1 MAQIPRALLQRWLV
15 QAERWWCMTNNRYLK
30 RWDNS
35 VQNNYGKPS
44 IALVK
49 GKGIVVTDADGKS
62 YLDFLG
68 GIATSV
74 LGHAHPA
81 IVKAVTKQVST
92 LSHVS
97 NFYAHP
103 NAIELAEKLVG
114 MTGDESAKVFF
125 CQSGAEANEAAL
137 KLSRRTG
144 KVRVVAAQGAFHG
157 RTMGALSLTGQ
168 PSKREP
174 FLPLIKGVKH
184 VPYGDID
191 AMRKAVTKKT
201 AMVIIEPIMGEAG
214 VIVPPADY
222 LQELRLLCDKSG
234 ALLVI
239 DAVQT
244 GMGRTGDWFGYE
256 YSGITP
262 DVITLAKGLGGGL
275 PLGAMIALGK
285 AADLFQPGDHGSTF
299 GGNPVTTSAGLAAI
313 KFIEA
318 QEILSKVEKQGA
330 HLMQEL
336 ALIPG
341 VKEVRGA
348 GLLLGIELD
357 SIKVAV
363 FADAMRDAG
372 VLVNAANPTTI
383 RIAPAL
389 IVSDAQINRF
399 ITIFRKVIAD
409 VK

>member
-1 MAQIPRALLQRWLV
+1 
-15 QAERWWCMTNNRYLK
+15 MTNKKMLK
-30 RWDNS
+30 RWS
-35 VQNNYGKPS
+35 SVVQNNYGTPS
-44 IALVK
+44 IALMK
-49 GKGIVVTDADGKS
+49 GKGIVVTDADGKQ

-68 GIATSV
+68 GIATSI

-81 IVKAVTKQVST
+81 IVKAVSKQVST

-103 NAIELAEKLVG
+103 NAIELAEKLTS
-114 MTGDESAKVFF
+114 MTGDKNAKVFF

-184 VPYGDID
+184 VPFGEIE

-214 VIVPPADY
+214 VIVPPTDY
-222 LQELRLLCDKSG
+222 LQQLRSLCDAKG

-285 AADLFQPGDHGSTF
+285 TTALFQPGDHGSTF
-299 GGNPVTTSAGLAAI
+299 GGNPVTTAAGLAAI
-313 KFIEA
+313 DFIDSKK
-318 QEILSKVEKQGA
+318 ILSKVEKQGA
-330 HLMQEL
+330 YIMQEL
-336 ALIPG
+336 ALVPG

-348 GLLLGIELD
+348 GLLLGIELENLKA
-357 SIKVAV
+357 SEVAN
-363 FADAMRDAG
+363 DLREAG
-372 VLVNAANPTTI
+372 VLVNAANATTI

-389 IVSDAQINRF
+389 IVTDAQINKF
-399 ITIFRKVIAD
+399 ISIFKKVIEHA
-409 VK
+409 K

>member
-1 MAQIPRALLQRWLV
+1 MINRWS
-15 QAERWWCMTNNRYLK
+15 
-30 RWDNS
+30 NS
-35 VQNNYGKPS
+35 VQNNYGSPS

-49 GKGIVVTDADGKS
+49 GKGLVVTDADGKQ

-68 GIATSV
+68 GIATNI

-81 IVKAVTKQVST
+81 IVKAVTKQVSI

-97 NFYAHP
+97 NFYVHP
-103 NAIELAEKLVG
+103 NAVELAEKLAS
-114 MTGDESAKVFF
+114 MTGDKGAKVFF

-174 FLPLIKGVKH
+174 FLPLVKGVKH
-184 VPYGDID
+184 VPYGDIE

-214 VIVPPADY
+214 VLVPPADY
-222 LQELRLLCDKSG
+222 LQELRALCDAKG

-299 GGNPVTTSAGLAAI
+299 GGNPVTTAAGLAAI
-313 KFIEA
+313 KFIES
-318 QEILSKVEKQGA
+318 QKLLKRVEKQGA
-330 HLMQEL
+330 YLMQEL

-341 VKEVRGA
+341 VSEVRGA
-348 GLLLGIELD
+348 GLLLGIELESLKSSD
-357 SIKVAV
+357 VAS
-363 FADAMRDAG
+363 ALQKSG

-383 RIAPAL
+383 RLAPAL
-389 IVSDAQINRF
+389 IVTDIQIKKF
-399 ITIFRKVIAD
+399 ISIFKKVMSD

>member
-1 MAQIPRALLQRWLV
+1 
-15 QAERWWCMTNNRYLK
+15 MTNKTMINR
-30 RWDNS
+30 WSNS
-35 VQNNYGKPS
+35 VQNNYGSPS

-49 GKGIVVTDADGKS
+49 GKGIVVTDADGKQ

-68 GIATSV
+68 GIATNI

-81 IVKAVTKQVST
+81 IVKAVTKQVSI

-97 NFYAHP
+97 NFYVHP
-103 NAIELAEKLVG
+103 NAVELAEKLAS
-114 MTGDESAKVFF
+114 MTGDKSAKVFF

-174 FLPLIKGVKH
+174 FLPLVKGVKH
-184 VPYGDID
+184 VPYGDIE

-222 LQELRLLCDKSG
+222 LQELRALCDAKG

-299 GGNPVTTSAGLAAI
+299 GGNPVTTAAGLAAI
-313 KFIEA
+313 KFIES
-318 QEILSKVEKQGA
+318 QKLLKKVEKQGA
-330 HLMQEL
+330 FLMQEL

-341 VKEVRGA
+341 VSEVRGA
-348 GLLLGIELD
+348 GLLLGIELENLKSSD
-357 SIKVAV
+357 VAI
-363 FADAMRDAG
+363 ALQKSG

-383 RIAPAL
+383 RLAPAL
-389 IVSDAQINRF
+389 IVTDVQIKKF
-399 ITIFRKVIAD
+399 ISIFKKVMSD

>member
-1 MAQIPRALLQRWLV
+1 
-15 QAERWWCMTNNRYLK
+15 MTNKTMINRWK
-30 RWDNS
+30 SS
-35 VQNNYGKPS
+35 VQNNYGTPS

-49 GKGIVVTDADGKS
+49 GKGLVVTDADGKQ

-68 GIATSV
+68 GIATNI

-97 NFYAHP
+97 NFYVHP
-103 NAIELAEKLVG
+103 HAVELAEKLAA
-114 MTGDESAKVFF
+114 MTGDKSAKVFF

-144 KVRVVAAQGAFHG
+144 KVRIVAAQGAFHG

-168 PSKREP
+168 PAKREP

-184 VPYGDID
+184 VPFGDIE

-222 LQELRLLCDKSG
+222 LRELRALCDAKG

-299 GGNPVTTSAGLAAI
+299 GGNPVTTAAGLAAI
-313 KFIEA
+313 KFIET
-318 QEILSKVEKQGA
+318 QKILKKVEKQGVY
-330 HLMQEL
+330 LMQEL
-336 ALIPG
+336 AVIPG
-341 VKEVRGA
+341 VAEVRGA
-348 GLLLGIELD
+348 GLLLGIELENL
-357 SIKVAV
+357 KA
-363 FADAMRDAG
+363 ADMAKALQNEG
-372 VLVNAANPTTI
+372 FLVNAANPTTI
-383 RIAPAL
+383 RLAPAL
-389 IVSDAQINRF
+389 IVTDAQLKKF
-399 ITIFRKVIAD
+399 VSIFKKVISD
-409 VK
+409 GK

>member
-1 MAQIPRALLQRWLV
+1 MINRWS
-15 QAERWWCMTNNRYLK
+15 
-30 RWDNS
+30 NS
-35 VQNNYGKPS
+35 VQNNYGSPS

-49 GKGIVVTDADGKS
+49 GKGLVVTDADGKQ

-68 GIATSV
+68 GIATNI

-81 IVKAVTKQVST
+81 IVKAVSKQVSI

-97 NFYAHP
+97 NFYVHP
-103 NAIELAEKLVG
+103 NAVELAEKLAS
-114 MTGDESAKVFF
+114 MTGDKSAKVFF

-157 RTMGALSLTGQ
+157 RTIGALSLTGQ

-174 FLPLIKGVKH
+174 FLPLVKGVKH
-184 VPYGDID
+184 VPYGDIE
-191 AMRKAVTKKT
+191 AMRKAVNKKT

-222 LQELRLLCDKSG
+222 LQELRALCDAKG

-299 GGNPVTTSAGLAAI
+299 GGNPVTTAAGLAAI
-313 KFIEA
+313 KFIES
-318 QEILSKVEKQGA
+318 QKLLKKVEKQGA
-330 HLMQEL
+330 YLMQEL

-341 VKEVRGA
+341 VSEVRGA
-348 GLLLGIELD
+348 GLLLGIELENLKSSD
-357 SIKVAV
+357 VAG
-363 FADAMRDAG
+363 ALQKSG

-383 RIAPAL
+383 RLAPAL
-389 IVSDAQINRF
+389 IVTDVQIKKF
-399 ITIFRKVIAD
+399 ISIFKKVMSD

>member
-1 MAQIPRALLQRWLV
+1 
-15 QAERWWCMTNNRYLK
+15 MTNKIMINRWT
-30 RWDNS
+30 RS
-35 VQNNYGKPS
+35 VQNNYGSPT

-49 GKGIVVTDADGKS
+49 GKGIVVTDADGKQ

-68 GIATSV
+68 GIATSI

-81 IVKAVTKQVST
+81 IVKAVSKQVSI

-97 NFYAHP
+97 NFYVHP
-103 NAIELAEKLVG
+103 NAVELAEKLAS
-114 MTGDESAKVFF
+114 MTGDKSAKVFF

-144 KVRVVAAQGAFHG
+144 KVRIVAAQGAFHG

-174 FLPLIKGVKH
+174 FLPLVKGVKH
-184 VPYGDID
+184 VPYGDIE
-191 AMRKAVTKKT
+191 AMRKAVSKKT

-214 VIVPPADY
+214 VIVPPTDY
-222 LQELRLLCDKSG
+222 LQELRALCDAKG

-285 AADLFQPGDHGSTF
+285 ASVLFQPGDHGSTF
-299 GGNPVTTSAGLAAI
+299 GGNPITTAAGLAAI
-313 KFIEA
+313 KFLES
-318 QEILSKVEKQGA
+318 QKLLKKVEKQGA
-330 HLMQEL
+330 YLMQEL

-341 VKEVRGA
+341 VAEVRGA
-348 GLLLGIELD
+348 GLLLGIELENLKSSD
-357 SIKVAV
+357 VVA
-363 FADAMRDAG
+363 ALQKEG

-383 RIAPAL
+383 RLAPAL
-389 IVSDAQINRF
+389 IVTDAQIKKF
-399 ITIFRKVIAD
+399 ITIFKKVMSD
-409 VK
+409 GK

>member
-1 MAQIPRALLQRWLV
+1 
-15 QAERWWCMTNNRYLK
+15 MTNKTMINR
-30 RWDNS
+30 WS
-35 VQNNYGKPS
+35 QSAQNNYGSPT

-49 GKGIVVTDADGKS
+49 GKGIVVTDADGKQ

-68 GIATSV
+68 GIATNI

-81 IVKAVTKQVST
+81 IVKAVSKQVSI

-97 NFYAHP
+97 NFYVHP
-103 NAIELAEKLVG
+103 NSVELAEKLVS
-114 MTGDESAKVFF
+114 MTGDKGAKVFF

-174 FLPLIKGVKH
+174 FLPLVKGVKH
-184 VPYGDID
+184 VPYGDIE

-214 VIVPPADY
+214 VIVPPAGY
-222 LQELRLLCDKSG
+222 LRQLRELCDAKGS
-234 ALLVI
+234 LLVI

-299 GGNPVTTSAGLAAI
+299 GGNPVTTAAGLAAI

-318 QEILSKVEKQGA
+318 QKLLKKVEKQGA
-330 HLMQEL
+330 YLMQEL

-341 VKEVRGA
+341 VAEVRGA
-348 GLLLGIELD
+348 GLLLGIELEKLKSSD
-357 SIKVAV
+357 VAS
-363 FADAMRDAG
+363 ALQKEG

-383 RIAPAL
+383 RLAPAL
-389 IVSDAQINRF
+389 IVSDAQIKKF
-399 ITIFRKVIAD
+399 ITIFKKVMSD
-409 VK
+409 GK

>member
-1 MAQIPRALLQRWLV
+1 M
-15 QAERWWCMTNNRYLK
+15 NNKKYLT
-30 RWDNS
+30 RWDS
-35 VQNNYGKPS
+35 SLQNNYGKPA
-44 IALVK
+44 ITLIK
-49 GKGIVVTDADGKS
+49 GKGIVVTDGDGKS

-68 GIATSV
+68 GIATSI

-103 NAIELAEKLVG
+103 NAIALAEKLTK
-114 MTGDESAKVFF
+114 MTGDKTAKVFF

-144 KVRVVAAQGAFHG
+144 KVRIVAAQGAFHG

-191 AMRKAVTKKT
+191 AMRKAVSKKT

-214 VIVPPADY
+214 VIVPPSDY
-222 LQELRLLCDKSG
+222 LQELRLLCDKNGS
-234 ALLVI
+234 LLVI

-256 YSGITP
+256 YSGIKP

-285 AADLFQPGDHGSTF
+285 AANLFQPGDHGSTF
-299 GGNPVTTSAGLAAI
+299 GGNPVTTAAGLAAI
-313 KFIEA
+313 EFIESKK
-318 QEILSKVEKQGA
+318 ILGKVEKQGA
-330 HLMQEL
+330 HLIQEL

-348 GLLLGIELD
+348 GLLLGIELESLKASD
-357 SIKVAV
+357 VS
-363 FADAMRDAG
+363 DAMRNSG
-372 VLVNAANPTTI
+372 VLVNAANATTI
-383 RIAPAL
+383 RIAPPL
-389 IVSDAQINRF
+389 IVSDAQITKF
-399 ITIFRKVIAD
+399 ISIFRKVITD
-409 VK
+409 GK

>member
-1 MAQIPRALLQRWLV
+1 
-15 QAERWWCMTNNRYLK
+15 MTNKKMLNR
-30 RWDNS
+30 WNTV
-35 VQNNYGKPS
+35 VQNNYVTPS
-44 IALVK
+44 IALIK
-49 GKGIVVTDADGKS
+49 GKGIVVTDADGKD

-68 GIATSV
+68 GIATSI

-81 IVKAVTKQVST
+81 IVKAVSKQVSI
-92 LSHVS
+92 LGHVS

-103 NAIELAEKLVG
+103 NAIVLAEKLVR
-114 MTGDESAKVFF
+114 MTGDKVAKVFF
-125 CQSGAEANEAAL
+125 CQSGAEANEAAF

-168 PSKREP
+168 PAKREP

-184 VPYGDID
+184 VPYGDIG

-222 LQELRLLCDKSG
+222 LQQLRTLCDEKG

-299 GGNPVTTSAGLAAI
+299 GGNPVTTAAGLAAI
-313 KFIEA
+313 DVIE
-318 QEILSKVEKQGA
+318 SKKLLAKVKKQGA
-330 HLMQEL
+330 YLIQEL

-357 SIKVAV
+357 SLKASDIAT
-363 FADAMRDAG
+363 AMRNAG
-372 VLVNAANPTTI
+372 VLVNAANETTI

-389 IVSDAQINRF
+389 IVTDAQINKF
-399 ITIFRKVIAD
+399 ISIFRKVISD
-409 VK
+409 GK

>member
-1 MAQIPRALLQRWLV
+1 
-15 QAERWWCMTNNRYLK
+15 MTNKKYLT
-30 RWDNS
+30 RWDS
-35 VQNNYGKPS
+35 SLQNNYGKPA
-44 IALVK
+44 ITLVK

-68 GIATSV
+68 GIATSI

-103 NAIELAEKLVG
+103 NAIALAEKLTK
-114 MTGDESAKVFF
+114 MTGDKNAKVFF

-144 KVRVVAAQGAFHG
+144 KVRIVAAQGAFHG

-184 VPYGDID
+184 VPYGDLD
-191 AMRKAVTKKT
+191 AMRKAVSKKT

-214 VIVPPADY
+214 VIVPPSDY
-222 LQELRLLCDKSG
+222 LQELRLLCDKNGS
-234 ALLVI
+234 LLVI

-256 YSGITP
+256 YSGIKP

-299 GGNPVTTSAGLAAI
+299 GGNPVTTAAGLAAI
-313 KFIEA
+313 EFIESKK
-318 QEILSKVEKQGA
+318 ILGKVEKQGA
-330 HLMQEL
+330 HLIQEL

-348 GLLLGIELD
+348 GLLLGIELESLKASD
-357 SIKVAV
+357 VS
-363 FADAMRDAG
+363 DAMRNAG
-372 VLVNAANPTTI
+372 VLVNAANATTI

-389 IVSDAQINRF
+389 IVSDAQITKF
-399 ITIFRKVIAD
+399 ISIFRKVITD

>member
-1 MAQIPRALLQRWLV
+1 
-15 QAERWWCMTNNRYLK
+15 MTNKNLTD
-30 RWDNS
+30 RWS
-35 VQNNYGKPS
+35 VSIQNNYGTPE

-49 GKGIVVTDADGKS
+49 GKGVVVVDSDGNQ
-62 YLDFLG
+62 YLDFLA
-68 GIATSV
+68 GIATNI

-81 IVKAVTKQVST
+81 IIKAVSEQIAT

-103 NAIELAEKLVG
+103 NAINLAEKLVA
-114 MTGDESAKVFF
+114 MTGEKNAKVFF

-144 KVRVVAAQGAFHG
+144 RVKVVAAQGSFHG

-168 PSKREP
+168 PAKREP

-184 VPYGDID
+184 VPFGDIE
-191 AMRKAVTKKT
+191 AMRKAITKKT

-214 VIVPPADY
+214 VIVPRSDY
-222 LQELRLLCDKSG
+222 LKQLRAICDEKG
-234 ALLVI
+234 ALFVV

-256 YSGITP
+256 HSGITP

-275 PLGAMIALGK
+275 PLGAMIAIGT

-299 GGNPVTTSAGLAAI
+299 GGNPVTTAAALAVI
-313 KFIEA
+313 KVIETKS
-318 QEILSKVEKQGA
+318 ILSKVEKQG
-330 HLMQEL
+330 HYLITEL

-348 GLLLGIELD
+348 GLLLGIELENLNAID
-357 SIKVAV
+357 VTKALRQVGI
-363 FADAMRDAG
+363 
-372 VLVNAANPTTI
+372 LVNAANESTI

-389 IVSDAQINRF
+389 IVTDVQIKKF
-399 ITIFRKVIAD
+399 ISCFKKVMANAN
-409 VK
+409 

>member
-1 MAQIPRALLQRWLV
+1 
-15 QAERWWCMTNNRYLK
+15 MTNKTMINR
-30 RWDNS
+30 WSNA
-35 VQNNYGKPS
+35 VQNNYGTPT
-44 IALVK
+44 IVLVK
-49 GKGIVVTDADGKS
+49 GKGIVVTDAEGKQ

-68 GIATSV
+68 GIATNI

-81 IVKAVTKQVST
+81 IVKAVSKQVSV

-97 NFYAHP
+97 NFYVHP
-103 NAIELAEKLVG
+103 NAVELAEKLAS
-114 MTGDESAKVFF
+114 MTGDKRAKVFF

-144 KVRVVAAQGAFHG
+144 KVRIVAAQGAFHG

-184 VPYGDID
+184 VPYGNIE
-191 AMRKAVTKKT
+191 AMRKAVSKKT

-222 LQELRLLCDKSG
+222 LQELRALCDAKG

-313 KFIEA
+313 KFIES
-318 QEILSKVEKQGA
+318 QKLLKKVEKQGA
-330 HLMQEL
+330 FLMQEL

-341 VKEVRGA
+341 VAEVRGA
-348 GLLLGIELD
+348 GLLLGIELENLKASD
-357 SIKVAV
+357 VAS
-363 FADAMRDAG
+363 ALQKEG

-383 RIAPAL
+383 RLAPAL
-389 IVSDAQINRF
+389 IVTDVQIKKF
-399 ITIFRKVIAD
+399 ITIFKKVMSD
-409 VK
+409 GK

>member
-1 MAQIPRALLQRWLV
+1 
-15 QAERWWCMTNNRYLK
+15 MTNKKYLK
-30 RWDNS
+30 RWDS
-35 VQNNYGKPS
+35 SLQNNYGKPS

-49 GKGIVVTDADGKS
+49 GKGIVVTDADGNT

-68 GIATSV
+68 GIATSI

-81 IVKAVTKQVST
+81 IVKAVTKQIST

-103 NAIELAEKLVG
+103 NAIELAEKLAA
-114 MTGDESAKVFF
+114 MTGDKSAKVFF

-184 VPYGDID
+184 VPFGDID
-191 AMRKAVTKKT
+191 AMRKAISKKT

-214 VIVPPADY
+214 VIVPPSDY
-222 LQELRLLCDKSG
+222 LQQLRQLCDKNGS
-234 ALLVI
+234 LLVI

-285 AADLFQPGDHGSTF
+285 AADLFQAGDHGSTF
-299 GGNPVTTSAGLAAI
+299 GGNPVTTAAGLAAI
-313 KFIEA
+313 EYIETKD
-318 QEILSKVEKQGA
+318 ILRKVEKQGA

-348 GLLLGIELD
+348 GLLLGIELELLKASD
-357 SIKVAV
+357 VS
-363 FADAMRDAG
+363 DAMRDAG
-372 VLVNAANPTTI
+372 ILVNAANATTI

-389 IVSDAQINRF
+389 IVTDLQINKF
-399 ITIFRKVIAD
+399 ISIFRKVITDA
-409 VK
+409 K

>member
-1 MAQIPRALLQRWLV
+1 
-15 QAERWWCMTNNRYLK
+15 MTNKKMLNRWNTVL
-30 RWDNS
+30 
-35 VQNNYGKPS
+35 QNNYGTPS
-44 IALVK
+44 IALIK
-49 GKGIVVTDADGKS
+49 GKGIVVTDADGRD

-68 GIATSV
+68 GIATSI

-81 IVKAVTKQVST
+81 IVKSVSKQVST
-92 LSHVS
+92 LGHVS

-103 NAIELAEKLVG
+103 NAIVLAEKLAR
-114 MTGDESAKVFF
+114 MTGDKTAKVFF
-125 CQSGAEANEAAL
+125 CQSGAEANEAAF

-168 PSKREP
+168 PAKREP

-184 VPYGDID
+184 VPYGDIG

-222 LQELRLLCDKSG
+222 LQQLRTLCEEKG

-285 AADLFQPGDHGSTF
+285 AAELFQPGDHGSTF
-299 GGNPVTTSAGLAAI
+299 GGNPVTTAAGLAAI
-313 KFIEA
+313 DVIE
-318 QEILSKVEKQGA
+318 SKKLLAKVKKQGA
-330 HLMQEL
+330 YLIQEL

-348 GLLLGIELD
+348 GLLLGIELESKKASD
-357 SIKVAV
+357 IAL
-363 FADAMRDAG
+363 AMRNQG
-372 VLVNAANPTTI
+372 VLVNAANETTI

-389 IVSDAQINRF
+389 IVTDAQINRF
-399 ITIFRKVIAD
+399 ISIFRKVISD
-409 VK
+409 GK

>member
-1 MAQIPRALLQRWLV
+1 MNNRDFIQRW
-15 QAERWWCMTNNRYLK
+15 
-30 RWDNS
+30 NS
-35 VQNNYGKPS
+35 AIQNNYGVPR

-49 GKGIVVTDADGKS
+49 GKGIVVTDADGKF

-68 GIATSV
+68 GISTNL
-74 LGHAHPA
+74 LGHAHPV
-81 IVKAVTKQVST
+81 IVKAVSKQISM

-103 NAIELAEKLVG
+103 NVVELAEKLIS
-114 MTGDESAKVFF
+114 MTGDESGRVFF
-125 CQSGAEANEAAL
+125 CQSGAEANEAAF
-137 KLSRRTG
+137 KLSRKTG
-144 KVRVVAAQGAFHG
+144 RVRVVAALGAFHG

-168 PSKREP
+168 PSKREA

-184 VPYGDID
+184 VAFGDIA
-191 AMRKAVTKKT
+191 AMRKAVGKKT

-214 VIVPPADY
+214 VIVPPPGY
-222 LQELRLLCDKSG
+222 LKAVRELCDEKG

-244 GMGRTGDWFGYE
+244 GIGRTGDWFGYE

-285 AADLFQPGDHGSTF
+285 AADLFHPGDHGSTF
-299 GGNPVTTSAGLAAI
+299 GGNPVTTAAGLAAI
-313 KFIEA
+313 KFIE
-318 QEILSKVEKQGA
+318 SKDLLATVKTQGEN
-330 HLMQEL
+330 LIQEL

-348 GLLLGIELD
+348 GLLLGIELE
-357 SIKVAV
+357 S
-363 FADAMRDAG
+363 RDAGQVARALEENG
-372 VLVNAANPTTI
+372 VLVNAATASTI

-389 IVSDAQINRF
+389 IVTDSQIKKF
-399 ITIFRKVIAD
+399 ISIFRKVLSD
-409 VK
+409 VS

>member
-1 MAQIPRALLQRWLV
+1 MINRW
-15 QAERWWCMTNNRYLK
+15 K
-30 RWDNS
+30 SS
-35 VQNNYGKPS
+35 VQNNYGTPS

-49 GKGIVVTDADGKS
+49 GKGLVVTDADGKQ

-68 GIATSV
+68 GIATNI

-97 NFYAHP
+97 NFYVHP
-103 NAIELAEKLVG
+103 HAVELAEKLAA
-114 MTGDESAKVFF
+114 MTGDKSAKVFF

-144 KVRVVAAQGAFHG
+144 KVRIVAAQGAFHG

-168 PSKREP
+168 PAKREP

-184 VPYGDID
+184 VPFGDIE

-222 LQELRLLCDKSG
+222 LRELRALCDAKG

-299 GGNPVTTSAGLAAI
+299 GGNPVTTAAGLAAI
-313 KFIEA
+313 KFIET
-318 QEILSKVEKQGA
+318 QKILKKVEKQGVY
-330 HLMQEL
+330 LMQEL
-336 ALIPG
+336 AVIPG
-341 VKEVRGA
+341 VAEVRGA
-348 GLLLGIELD
+348 GLLLGIELENL
-357 SIKVAV
+357 KA
-363 FADAMRDAG
+363 ADMAKALQNEG
-372 VLVNAANPTTI
+372 FLVNAANPTTI
-383 RIAPAL
+383 RLAPAL
-389 IVSDAQINRF
+389 IVTDAQLKKF
-399 ITIFRKVIAD
+399 VSIFKKVISD
-409 VK
+409 GK

>member
-1 MAQIPRALLQRWLV
+1 MSNKKYSTRWS
-15 QAERWWCMTNNRYLK
+15 K
-30 RWDNS
+30 S
-35 VQNNYGKPS
+35 VQNNYGKP
-44 IALVK
+44 ALTLVK

-68 GIATSV
+68 GIATNI

-81 IVKAVTKQVST
+81 IVSAVTKQVAT

-103 NAIELAEKLVG
+103 KAIELAEKLTA
-114 MTGDESAKVFF
+114 MTGDKSAKVFF

-144 KVRVVAAQGAFHG
+144 KVRIVAAQGAFHG

-184 VPYGDID
+184 VPFGDIE
-191 AMRKAVTKKT
+191 AMRKAVSKKT

-214 VIVPPADY
+214 VVVPPADY
-222 LQELRLLCDKSG
+222 LQQLRQLCDKNGS
-234 ALLVI
+234 LLVI

-285 AADLFQPGDHGSTF
+285 AAELFQPGDHGSTF
-299 GGNPVTTSAGLAAI
+299 GGNPVTTAAGLAAI
-313 KFIEA
+313 QFIESKG
-318 QEILSKVEKQGA
+318 ILRKVEMQGVR
-330 HLMQEL
+330 LIQEL

-348 GLLLGIELD
+348 GLLLGIELEKLKASD
-357 SIKVAV
+357 VS
-363 FADAMRDAG
+363 DAMRDAG
-372 VLVNAANPTTI
+372 VLVNAANATTI

-389 IVSDAQINRF
+389 IVSDAQIAKF
-399 ITIFRKVIAD
+399 ISTFKKVIAD
-409 VK
+409 AK

>member
-1 MAQIPRALLQRWLV
+1 MINRW
-15 QAERWWCMTNNRYLK
+15 K
-30 RWDNS
+30 SS
-35 VQNNYGKPS
+35 VQNNYGTPS

-49 GKGIVVTDADGKS
+49 GKGLIVTDADGKQ

-68 GIATSV
+68 GIATNI
-74 LGHAHPA
+74 LGHSHPA

-97 NFYAHP
+97 NFYVHP
-103 NAIELAEKLVG
+103 HAVELAEKLAA
-114 MTGDESAKVFF
+114 MTGDKSAKVFF

-144 KVRVVAAQGAFHG
+144 KVRIVAAQGAFHG

-168 PSKREP
+168 PAKREP

-184 VPYGDID
+184 VPFGDIE

-222 LQELRLLCDKSG
+222 LRELRALCDAKG

-299 GGNPVTTSAGLAAI
+299 GGNPVTTAAGLAAI
-313 KFIEA
+313 KFIET
-318 QEILSKVEKQGA
+318 QKILKKVEKQGVY
-330 HLMQEL
+330 LMQEL
-336 ALIPG
+336 AVIPG
-341 VKEVRGA
+341 VAEVRGA
-348 GLLLGIELD
+348 GLLLGIELENL
-357 SIKVAV
+357 KA
-363 FADAMRDAG
+363 ADIAKALQNEG
-372 VLVNAANPTTI
+372 VLVNAANATTI
-383 RIAPAL
+383 RLAPAL
-389 IVSDAQINRF
+389 IVTDAQLKKF
-399 ITIFRKVIAD
+399 VSIFKKVMSD
-409 VK
+409 GK

>member
-1 MAQIPRALLQRWLV
+1 
-15 QAERWWCMTNNRYLK
+15 MTNNKYLN
-30 RWDNS
+30 RWDS
-35 VQNNYGKPS
+35 SLQNNYGKPT

-49 GKGIVVTDADGKS
+49 GKGIVVTDADGKN

-74 LGHAHPA
+74 LGHAHPVIA
-81 IVKAVTKQVST
+81 KAVTKQIST

-191 AMRKAVTKKT
+191 AMRKAVSKKT

-222 LQELRLLCDKSG
+222 LQELRLLCDKNG

-256 YSGITP
+256 YSGIAP

-285 AADLFQPGDHGSTF
+285 VADLFQPGDHGSTF
-299 GGNPVTTSAGLAAI
+299 GGNPVTTAAGLAAI

-318 QEILSKVEKQGA
+318 QGILSKVEKQGA

-348 GLLLGIELD
+348 GLLLGIELE
-357 SIKVAV
+357 SLKASVI
-363 FADAMRDAG
+363 ADAMRDAG
-372 VLVNAANPTTI
+372 VLVNAANQTTI

-389 IVSDAQINRF
+389 IVSDAQIKRF
-399 ITIFRKVIAD
+399 IAIFRKVIAD
-409 VK
+409 AK